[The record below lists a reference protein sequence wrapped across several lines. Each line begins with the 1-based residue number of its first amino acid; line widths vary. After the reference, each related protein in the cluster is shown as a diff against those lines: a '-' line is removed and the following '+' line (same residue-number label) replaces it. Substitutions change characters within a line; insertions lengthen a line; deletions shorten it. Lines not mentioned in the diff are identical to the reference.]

1 MRARKSVGEGEM
13 TRLISCTLGVVL
25 AGLAGAAL
33 AQQSPPSAEAAL
45 ALAPAPEQV
54 KDLGRGVY
62 VITGALDNTTV
73 VVGPTGL
80 IVVDDQFAPRYPAI
94 MEKISAI
101 SPKPI
106 IYLINTHYH
115 GDHTG
120 SNAQFRQHGVRI
132 LAHANVAARL
142 RNPPPDPI
150 TGRPA
155 PPAPPE
161 AIPEV
166 TYSGVGTTINAGGIT
181 AELVHPAPA
190 HTDGDSVVIFPAQD
204 LILTGDLTGNHYP
217 NIDVAVGGGIDGTLR
232 AVDMII
238 ARCGEHTRVVP
249 GHPLPGHAA
258 DGPRPHRQSQGRGH
272 EREPGDGGRPA
283 GGSRPHLEAR
293 QQRQFIALPY
303 QCLSLTA
310 VSAEASSPSRR
321 LWSRDNRSQGEVT

>member
-249 GHPLPGHAA
+249 GHGPVLTKA
-258 DGPRPHRQSQGRGH
+258 DVIRYRAMLQTARD
-272 EREPGDGGRPA
+272 RIAKAKA
-283 GGSRPHLEAR
+283 GGMSESQVMVVGLLADLDPIWKLA
-293 QQRQFIALPY
+293 
-303 QCLSLTA
+303 SN
-310 VSAEASSPSRR
+310 ASSSRFPI
-321 LWSRDNRSQGEVT
+321 NVYRSLP

>member
-1 MRARKSVGEGEM
+1 MK
-13 TRLISCTLGVVL
+13 RLFSCSLAAVL

-33 AQQSPPSAEAAL
+33 AQPSAPSAEAAL
-45 ALAPAPEQV
+45 ALAPVPQQV
-54 KDLGRGVY
+54 KGLGRGVY

-101 SPKPI
+101 STKPI

-166 TYSGVGTTINAGGIT
+166 TYSGDGTTINAGGLT

-190 HTDGDSVVIFPAQD
+190 HTDGDSVVIFPVQD

-217 NIDVAVGGGIDGTLR
+217 NIDVAVGGGINGTLR

-238 ARCGEHTRVVP
+238 ARCGKHTRVVP
-249 GHPLPGHAA
+249 GHGPVLTKADVIRYRAMLQTARDRIAKAKVAGMSESQVMAA
-258 DGPRPHRQSQGRGH
+258 DLLADLDP
-272 EREPGDGGRPA
+272 
-283 GGSRPHLEAR
+283 
-293 QQRQFIALPY
+293 IWK
-303 QCLSLTA
+303 LTTN
-310 VSAEASSPSRR
+310 ASSSRFPI
-321 LWSRDNRSQGEVT
+321 NVYRSLP